1 MDCVAQTLLFAIDGI
16 LSLVDSLVAIEPS
29 IMIGSGIFRCSLNMV
44 FGWSKTEQV
53 DAATYLAYIVGY
65 NRNFKSSWLS
75 FQQTGPRCM
84 VSAGPLYTAIG
95 SPLVNIRL

>member
-44 FGWSKTEQV
+44 FGWLKTEQV
-53 DAATYLAYIVGY
+53 DVATYLAYNG
-65 NRNFKSSWLS
+65 
-75 FQQTGPRCM
+75 
-84 VSAGPLYTAIG
+84 G
-95 SPLVNIRL
+95 S